1 MISYSLFLSL
11 SDLCHLEKYKS
22 IFIVANGKCS
32 FLFMAQR
39 YSIACVCLCVYRIF
53 SILPPADGHLV
64 CFHIM
69 AIVNSAIMNIGVH
82 ISFQISV
89 FVCLEYVLRSGTAGS
104 YGSSVFRTL
113 RVHLIFNGW
122 LHSILHVAVVQSLSH
137 VWLCDSMDYSTPGS
151 PVLCHVLELAQ
162 TPVHWVSDAMV
173 ASHPLSSPSP
183 PAFNISQHQGLF

>member
-82 ISFQISV
+82 ISFQNNV
-89 FVCLEYVLRSGTAGS
+89 FILFKFIPRSGIVGS
-104 YGSSVFRTL
+104 YGNSGEGTGNPLQCSCL
-113 RVHLIFNGW
+113 ENL
-122 LHSILHVAVVQSLSH
+122 
-137 VWLCDSMDYSTPGS
+137 MDGG
-151 PVLCHVLELAQ
+151 A
-162 TPVHWVSDAMV
+162 
-173 ASHPLSSPSP
+173 
-183 PAFNISQHQGLF
+183 